1 MSHQPSDRTGHE
13 TGSSSGVSRR
23 RYLTGLGAA
32 GIAATAGCLN
42 AVGLGG
48 DGGSDIINVLT
59 WEEYADPDIKERI
72 EEEVGVTLEITKSTS
87 SSQMFSS
94 WNAGQYQQYDV
105 AIPNNNYVPKMMA
118 AEKNGEPMIAPVQ
131 EDVVDNSDA
140 IYDTFQEFADS
151 QFTTDGKRYGVPVR
165 FGWYG
170 YSYDSRAI
178 PEDHEQSYSMLFD
191 DEYSGGII
199 MYDNHFKA
207 MSAAALYLGY
217 GDAFEGSKVSLSED
231 QLTEVKNTMMEQKDM
246 LQGYIAADPTYIKSF
261 TQGNFVIGQ
270 SGRNEIV
277 EMWSSDTMWPKMA
290 TPKEGSL
297 AWFESA
303 VVSQASENKEK
314 AWEVVNEYIAPK
326 NGATLAQVGFSPSVN
341 PDTQQ
346 HLSEQENEMFGSIDP
361 SRLDSMIPFKAVE
374 NEDAWI
380 TAWEEIKSA

>member
-1 MSHQPSDRTGHE
+1 MSHQSSDRTGHE

-23 RYLTGLGAA
+23 RYLAGLGAA
-32 GIAATAGCLN
+32 GVAATSGCLN

-48 DGGSDIINVLT
+48 GGGGTINVLT

-140 IYDTFQEFADS
+140 IYDTFQGFADS
-151 QFTTDGKRYGVPVR
+151 QFTADGKRYGVPVR

-277 EMWSSDTMWPKMA
+277 EMWSSDTTWPKMA